1 MESCVHGEIENY
13 CQREKELTEVISI
26 LSSLGGFATTV
37 DMIVLTPKGARLD
50 NAAEN
55 RLKDVCLVAT
65 EMLGVSEC

>member
-1 MESCVHGEIENY
+1 M
-13 CQREKELTEVISI
+13 ISI

-55 RLKDVCLVAT
+55 RLKDVYLAAT